1 MTQNPHHDVVRPF
14 SRPRPKTA
22 AVEPEVQVDSWV
34 EAATAGDL
42 AAFENLYRHHV
53 GRIYALCLRM
63 TGNASEAEEMTQE
76 AFIRAWEKL
85 DSFRGDSAFSSWLHR
100 LTVNLVLASWR
111 SAGRYR
117 KRVVSI
123 EDAGRWTEPEQR
135 PTKGLAMDLER
146 AIGELPRGARTV
158 FVLHDVEGLK
168 HREIAELTGLA
179 VGTSKTQ
186 LHRARTLLRD
196 ALSGAT

>member
-1 MTQNPHHDVVRPF
+1 MPASADADL
-14 SRPRPKTA
+14 SDA
-22 AVEPEVQVDSWV
+22 AVSGRESSTPTVAQVDAWV
-34 EAATAGDL
+34 DSAIGGDL
-42 AAFENLYRHHV
+42 AAFERLYRLYL

-63 TGNASEAEEMTQE
+63 TGHRTEAEEMTQE
-76 AFIRAWEKL
+76 AFIRAWQKL

-100 LTVNLVLASWR
+100 LTVNVVLASWR
-111 SAGRYR
+111 AAGRYR
-117 KRVVSI
+117 QRVVSI

-146 AIGELPRGARTV
+146 AIQQLPRGARTV

-186 LHRARTLLRD
+186 LHRARMLLRD
-196 ALSGAT
+196 ALGSAD